1 MLMKRPIQ
9 KARGAILI
17 MAALILVLL
26 IGVAAFALD
35 LGRLFV
41 LRTEMQN
48 AVDAAV
54 LSAAA
59 ELDGEAGALDDA
71 RSAANQEMLNHLAHF
86 SNQGELLLN
95 LQETDFTFYSWIG
108 SSVDTLDPPDPCD
121 DADSDG
127 KCQTTSADNASYVK
141 IELNPALADNQRYG
155 IDLYFLP
162 ALSVFGINT
171 ATTASTRVAALA
183 GSHTQIC
190 NFPPMIVCYPADL
203 NPGQMVVL
211 KTHSGGGAW
220 TGGEFGWTIPDTVA
234 VDKDP
239 IDTSGFN
246 DGKLLAHRL
255 GSIYGQGCSPPTVWP
270 KSGNLGNSSI
280 RQGINTRFGMYEGQF
295 TGSDYPDLESL
306 PSAPNVIGY
315 PRDDNLTLVKG
326 GECELDEGAP
336 NPSNGVWNFTEC
348 HSVDDFIVIT
358 ADLIVA
364 GVQYTIVTTGDTNFI
379 TIGAADSE
387 PGTIFIATGVG
398 TGTGTVRGT
407 VVAVDQQPST
417 YSRTAYNNV
426 FHGGDSGIPG
436 TSSIRADYYDWELSS
451 SQLAVNTI
459 APADIHND
467 ESQCV
472 LGGNK
477 KYVGEN
483 GNQNSCRM
491 LNGEP
496 LASATYVDD
505 DDSDKRRELFVAAI
519 PNCADLSEKEINV
532 PQVGGKWVKFF
543 LTEHVD
549 RPGSGEGLNVYAE
562 FIEEVIDKDDEHF
575 EKVIQLYE

>member
-1 MLMKRPIQ
+1 MKAPIQ
-9 KARGAILI
+9 KVRGAILV
-17 MAALILVLL
+17 MAALILVIL
-26 IGVAAFALD
+26 IGIAAFALD

-41 LRTEMQN
+41 LQTEMQN

-54 LSAAA
+54 LSAAV
-59 ELDGEAGALDDA
+59 ELDGEAGALDRA
-71 RSAANQEMLNHLAHF
+71 KTAANQEMLNHLAHF
-86 SNQGELLLN
+86 SRKNELLKDL
-95 LQETDFTFYSWIG
+95 ETEVGAFTFYTWIG
-108 SSVDTLDPPDPCD
+108 SNTDPAVPP
-121 DADSDG
+121 SDCSLIEG
-127 KCQTTSADNASYVK
+127 KCQTTSDADATYVQ
-141 IELNPALADNQRYG
+141 IELDPALLGDDDGRYE

-162 ALSVFGINT
+162 VLSLFGEKTIT
-171 ATTASTRVAALA
+171 VASTRVAALA
-183 GSHTQIC
+183 GSHYKVC
-190 NFPPMIVCYPADL
+190 NYPPMIVCYPADL

-336 NPSNGVWNFTEC
+336 NPSDGVWDFTEC
-348 HSVDDFIVIT
+348 GNI
-358 ADLIVA
+358 
-364 GVQYTIVTTGDTNFI
+364 N
-379 TIGAADSE
+379 GAA
-387 PGTIFIATGVG
+387 P
-398 TGTGTVRGT
+398 
-407 VVAVDQQPST
+407 DQQPST

-426 FHGGDSGIPG
+426 FHAGLPG
-436 TSSIRADYYDWELSS
+436 PSSIRVDYYDWELSS

-459 APADIHND
+459 DITKIHND
-467 ESQCV
+467 ESQCIIDK
-472 LGGNK
+472 K

-491 LNGEP
+491 LNGKP
-496 LASATYVDD
+496 FAVDSKGFAVPVD
-505 DDSDKRRELFVAAI
+505 KEDEYKRRELFVAAI
-519 PNCADLSEKEINV
+519 PNCADLTKKEVNI

-549 RPGSGEGLNVYAE
+549 RPGSGEGLNVFAE
-562 FIEEVIDKDDEHF
+562 FMGEVIQTDDEHF
-575 EKVIQLYE
+575 KKVIQLYE